1 MNFKAT
7 VCSLL
12 AVLFLISCDEETSG
26 LGGSLTPADDV
37 ITVTAD
43 SCFAS
48 SRTVLSPDSLI
59 VMNTKCSL
67 GRFTEQGS
75 GALYEAGYLT
85 QIGCMENL
93 FLADSLYGIGNS
105 VFPQWFDSAVAG
117 QKPYYA
123 NLKLYYTNYFG
134 DPSNPIKI
142 EVYPLNRMLDE
153 WTSYYPS
160 TDPSLFYDASAE
172 PLASITVSG
181 LNLQDND
188 SLRSTSSYY
197 PSITIPLSDS
207 IAKTILESYIN
218 PETRHYFAD
227 SKSFME
233 NLFKGFYIRCSQGDG
248 TIFYI
253 DRTILEVNFKCIGL
267 DDDDE
272 PAMESLMAEFAGN
285 SEVLQLNVL
294 KWTGLDNELA
304 DNTCTWIR
312 SPFGVLTE
320 ISLPIDDMRDR
331 EYVLNAAQLRISTAV
346 TPANEYK
353 PSIPT
358 YLLLIRKERINEFF
372 SKNSNV
378 DNTESYIAT
387 YSSKYGTY
395 TYENI
400 AAMVEKIYSDREDW
414 IDQFNGDNAAFESA
428 NPDWNKVYLIP
439 VSPVLDSR
447 SSAISYNLDLWMHQ
461 VKLIGGD
468 TPIKIKTIR
477 SRF

>member
-1 MNFKAT
+1 
-7 VCSLL
+7 
-12 AVLFLISCDEETSG
+12 
-26 LGGSLTPADDV
+26 
-37 ITVTAD
+37 
-43 SCFAS
+43 
-48 SRTVLSPDSLI
+48 
-59 VMNTKCSL
+59 
-67 GRFTEQGS
+67 
-75 GALYEAGYLT
+75 
-85 QIGCMENL
+85 
-93 FLADSLYGIGNS
+93 
-105 VFPQWFDSAVAG
+105 
-117 QKPYYA
+117 
-123 NLKLYYTNYFG
+123 
-134 DPSNPIKI
+134 
-142 EVYPLNRMLDE
+142 
-153 WTSYYPS
+153 
-160 TDPSLFYDASAE
+160 
-172 PLASITVSG
+172 
-181 LNLQDND
+181 
-188 SLRSTSSYY
+188 
-197 PSITIPLSDS
+197 
-207 IAKTILESYIN
+207 
-218 PETRHYFAD
+218 
-227 SKSFME
+227 ME